1 MAGRHDGRRVGYQD
15 VKVDQSS
22 ESGFIMGLWKEQG
35 WGKSNMC
42 SFTFFKILLWLSQG
56 KK

>member
-42 SFTFFKILLWLSQG
+42 SFTFFKILLWLLQG